1 MNRFARP
8 IATLLL
14 LLACLWAGY
23 DMAQRYAKELLWGYR
38 PLVLFVGLWLLA
50 HALFTGRKPEGWQ
63 KWGLSALSGLLL
75 GLGFPGY
82 VPFPFLLFV
91 GFVPLLWLE
100 EQIGASELPHKGRQV
115 FVHSYHAF
123 LVWNI
128 LSTWWVANTA
138 LAAGIVA
145 IVLNSLFMAV
155 VFTLY
160 HLARR
165 MMPRLAT
172 TALLAFWMAFEYL
185 HLNWEISWPWLTLG
199 NGFAQAPILVQWYEY
214 TGVFGGSLWVL
225 GGNFLALALW
235 KAWRKRALRT
245 RATLRLAAWIA
256 LPAFF
261 SAYLYFSYQ
270 EEGSQTVRVALVQP
284 NYEPHFEKFVIS
296 ESKQI
301 DRFLS
306 LSASVVNDSTDYLVW
321 PETSFGYV
329 NTRAIEAYPAVERLR
344 AFMAPF
350 PRLKVIAGIDAYHL
364 FLPGE
369 PHTRAV
375 RVSYSSGEPV
385 YFEALNAAAQFTSES
400 SEVQLYRKSK
410 LVPGPEIL
418 PYREVFG
425 FFKPIIEQVQG
436 TVAGVG
442 TQKERTAMRSS
453 SGRMAPV
460 ICYESVF
467 GEFFTGYIR
476 QGKAQ
481 AAFIMTNDG
490 WWDNTPGHKQHL
502 WIGRLRAIETRR
514 SIARAANTGITCF
527 INQRGDILQ
536 PTRYNEPVAI
546 SGQVRL
552 NDRMTTYV
560 QWGDFIARIAV
571 FTTLILLLNMVVKV
585 LQGWVLGKNRA

>member
-1 MNRFARP
+1 MVQQ
-8 IATLLL
+8 
-14 LLACLWAGY
+14 Y
-23 DMAQRYAKELLWGYR
+23 QKKLLWGYR
-38 PLVLFVGLWLLA
+38 PLVLFMALWLLVQ
-50 HALFTGRKPEGWQ
+50 ALFTGRKPGQWHN
-63 KWGLSALSGLLL
+63 WGLSALNGLLL

-100 EQIGASELPHKGRQV
+100 EQIRTNESSHKGRQV

-160 HLARR
+160 HYARC
-165 MMPRLAT
+165 MMPRLAIA
-172 TALLAFWMAFEYL
+172 ALLAFWMAFEYL

-199 NGFAQAPILVQWYEY
+199 NGFAQAPVLVQWYEY

-225 GGNFLALALW
+225 GGNILALALW
-235 KAWRKRALRT
+235 KHWRERALRT
-245 RATLRLAAWIA
+245 RAAFRLALWIA
-256 LPAFF
+256 LPVLF
-261 SAYLYFSYQ
+261 SAYFYLTYR
-270 EEGSQTVRVALVQP
+270 EEGSQTVQVALVQP

-329 NTRAIEAYPAVERLR
+329 DTRAIEAYPAVERLR

-369 PHTRAV
+369 PHSRAV
-375 RVSYSSGEPV
+375 RVSYSDGEPV

-400 SEVQLYRKSK
+400 PEVQLYRKSK

-453 SGRMAPV
+453 SGRIAPV

-476 QGKAQ
+476 QSGAQ

-514 SIARAANTGITCF
+514 SIARSANTGITCF

-552 NDRMTTYV
+552 NDRITTYV
-560 QWGDFIARIAV
+560 RWGDFIARIAV
-571 FTTLILLLNMVVKV
+571 FTALILLLNMVVKV
-585 LQGWVLGKNRA
+585 LQGWVLGKENA